1 MISFLQNTWWFL
13 VLIGIM
19 ILLHEAGHYLMAV
32 LFDVKVETFSL
43 GFGPRLF
50 GLRRKGTDF
59 CICAIPLGGYVK
71 MTGEQPGE
79 GETADPRAL
88 TSKPRW
94 QRLLI
99 AFAGPA
105 VNIVLALALLTGLF
119 MTQYPKIPTPPSP
132 TVGHVDAD
140 GSAAKAGIREG
151 DKVVRIDGVD
161 NPTWE
166 TIAVKEIAS
175 AKKPMDVVV
184 VRDGQRLGFTLTPE
198 YDEKQGMGYA
208 GWMQETD
215 VQVSSYCCGINA
227 AEKAGLQR
235 GDVFVSANGI
245 PIRSASRLQE
255 VIESAKGAP
264 VQVVYSRAGQQHT
277 VTVTPVLSEAEGK
290 PHWRIGAQLEPR
302 VEISKLA
309 FPQAVAE
316 SWRQNLQSTKLLYKV
331 LQGMLERRMSP
342 KSLEGPIGIA
352 RLSGQAAR
360 EGATSFISLM
370 AAVSLNLA
378 IFNLLP
384 IPILDGGVMLMLLV
398 EILMRRDLDL
408 RVKEAVVRAGFVFL
422 MVVVV
427 FVLYNDIAKILPAG

>member
-1 MISFLQNTWWFL
+1 MLAFLQNFWWFL
-13 VLIGIM
+13 VLIGVM
-19 ILLHEAGHYLMAV
+19 IVLHELGHYLMAR

-50 GLRRKGTDF
+50 GTKGKETDF
-59 CICAIPLGGYVK
+59 CVCAIPLGGYVK
-71 MTGEQPGE
+71 MTGEQLGE
-79 GETADPRAL
+79 GQTADPRAL

-105 VNIVLALALLTGLF
+105 TNIVLAILLLTGLYMMEF
-119 MTQYPKIPTPPSP
+119 QKIPSP
-132 TVGHVDAD
+132 KSPIVGHLDPD
-140 GSAAKAGIREG
+140 GAAEKAGIRVG
-151 DKVVRIDGVD
+151 DQVVEIDGIQE
-161 NPTWE
+161 PTWE
-166 TIAVKEIAS
+166 TIAVREIAS
-175 AKKPMDVVV
+175 AKKAMDVYV
-184 VRDGQRLGFTLTPE
+184 VRNGQRMNFSVTPV
-198 YDEKQGMGYA
+198 YDEKQGIGSA
-208 GWMQETD
+208 GWLPEID
-215 VQVSSYCCGINA
+215 VQMGSYSPEIDVA
-227 AEKAGLQR
+227 KRAGLQK
-235 GDVFVSANGI
+235 GDVFVSLNGI
-245 PIRSASRLQE
+245 PIHSSARFVE
-255 VIESAKGAP
+255 VLDETKGSP
-264 VQVVYSRAGQQHT
+264 VQVVYLRNGQRRE
-277 VTVTPVLSEAEGK
+277 VTLTPVWAEVEGK
-290 PHWRIGAQLEPR
+290 QRWRIGALLEPR
-302 VEISKLA
+302 VEIIKLSFA
-309 FPQAVAE
+309 DAVAE
-316 SWRQNLQSTKLLYKV
+316 SCRQNLQSTKLLYRV

-360 EGATSFISLM
+360 EGATSFIGLM

-398 EILMRRDLDL
+398 EMLLRRDLDL